1 MPTTGTPRPTT
12 GALPS
17 GPAVPVRAAAYPDRE
32 TAQWATQQ
40 VVNLNEQLIHH
51 WLARPGRRRLVIE
64 AAWPARPDPVGVVQL
79 RAMAL
84 AGLDAVET
92 RAARVILERDGT
104 APHGFVVHSTFPV
117 YL

>member
-1 MPTTGTPRPTT
+1 MTTTGTPQPAA

-17 GPAVPVRAAAYPDRE
+17 GPALAVRAAAYPDRE

-40 VVNLNEQLIHH
+40 VVNLNEQVIQH
-51 WLARPGRRRLVIE
+51 WLARPGRQRLVIE

-79 RAMAL
+79 RAMML
-84 AGLDAVET
+84 AGMDATET
-92 RAARVILERDGT
+92 RAARVILKRDGT
-104 APHGFVVHSTFPV
+104 TPHGFVVHSTFPI